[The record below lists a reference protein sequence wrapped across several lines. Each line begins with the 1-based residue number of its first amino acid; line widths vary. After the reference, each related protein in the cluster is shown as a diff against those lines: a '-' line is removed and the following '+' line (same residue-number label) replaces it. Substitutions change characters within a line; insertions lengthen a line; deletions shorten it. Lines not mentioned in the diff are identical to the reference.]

1 MLERNTV
8 LVRQLSSRNVAMWM
22 QPIIAIEVPGRD
34 SRALQESKV
43 MGVRKTQPSAPAARG
58 MAESCWAQTAT
69 ETQVTAL
76 DTRFKYSR
84 RAYVLQLFP
93 VYNTGD
99 CPVCAVGYK
108 SEPPTIVGHGRL
120 LTIQLYTERSP
131 VPRGLSLHL
140 STTTELYVGFTRP
153 LLLFAIVSWKTKDAR
168 MTQS

>member
-1 MLERNTV
+1 MHHCDRGAWSRLESFTGV
-8 LVRQLSSRNVAMWM
+8 KGYGRQEDPAERSGR
-22 QPIIAIEVPGRD
+22 PGY
-34 SRALQESKV
+34 
-43 MGVRKTQPSAPAARG
+43 GG
-58 MAESCWAQTAT
+58 MFKLGT

-76 DTRFKYSR
+76 DTTLKYSR
-84 RAYVLQLFP
+84 RAYALQLFP

-120 LTIQLYTERSP
+120 LTIQLYTERSL

-140 STTTELYVGFTRP
+140 STTTELYVGSTRP
-153 LLLFAIVSWKTKDAR
+153 LLLFAIVSWKTKEAR

>member
-1 MLERNTV
+1 MLHAGAKHSSCEAAEFEELCDVDATHHCDRGAWSRLESVTGVKGYGRQEDLAER
-8 LVRQLSSRNVAMWM
+8 S
-22 QPIIAIEVPGRD
+22 GR
-34 SRALQESKV
+34 
-43 MGVRKTQPSAPAARG
+43 P
-58 MAESCWAQTAT
+58 ESCWAQTAT

-76 DTRFKYSR
+76 DTRLKYSR

-120 LTIQLYTERSP
+120 LTIQLYTERSL

-140 STTTELYVGFTRP
+140 STIYVGSTRP